1 MWFRG
6 CISESGDGRKMLK
19 KVFLDNSL
27 RDNELLYMREKTSK
41 KILKK
46 VQEKFGV

>member
-6 CISESGDGRKMLK
+6 CISESGDSRKMSK

-27 RDNELLYMREKTSK
+27 RDNELLSMNKKTSK
-41 KILKK
+41 KY
-46 VQEKFGV
+46 

>member
-6 CISESGDGRKMLK
+6 CIFESGDGRKMSK

-27 RDNELLYMREKTSK
+27 RDNELLYMREKT
-41 KILKK
+41 LKK
-46 VQEKFGV
+46 Y

>member
-6 CISESGDGRKMLK
+6 CISESGDDRKMSK

-27 RDNELLYMREKTSK
+27 RDNELLYMREKNFE